1 MNLEPEVANL
11 YTCVGRIVTQRTWE
25 AIPPSLIE
33 WEVIDDNLKSYYMK
47 LSTGSQQ
54 SCIHWFRVAVHTG
67 ASSIHPKDESL
78 GIYIRYWIRFI
89 AFLELLMMM

>member
-33 WEVIDDNLKSYYMK
+33 WEVIDD
-47 LSTGSQQ
+47 
-54 SCIHWFRVAVHTG
+54 I
-67 ASSIHPKDESL
+67 
-78 GIYIRYWIRFI
+78 
-89 AFLELLMMM
+89 